1 MPKTTSATGA
11 AFSVSVVV
19 PTCGRMDLLDRCL
32 DALTRQALPAG
43 TYEVIVVDD
52 EPSHNT
58 LHLVAGWRART
69 LDRGPRLVYL
79 ANSAKHGQHGR
90 AAARNLGWRA
100 AQAPIVAFTDD
111 DGVPAPGWLVQGL
124 AAFGDEVDVL
134 CGHVDKPLPAAPLSA
149 PLSAPPAA
157 PPGPA
162 RAQGHDGD
170 LMETPGVCVTNCFCR
185 KSVLE
190 VLGGFDER
198 FEQSPHGDADLHFRL
213 LGMGA
218 RIVPALDAVVVQ
230 PVPPMPW
237 GASLAQTR
245 RAVFDAL
252 LYKKHPRLYREKI
265 GATPPLDY
273 YLATVV
279 LLVALGA
286 LLAGASVIAPVAGLA
301 WLALTARLAAQ
312 RLRGSARCPNARS
325 RKTVSHVADM
335 IVTSA
340 LIPPLAV
347 FWRLVGAIRYRVR
360 FI

>member
-1 MPKTTSATGA
+1 MPKTTSAAGST
-11 AFSVSVVV
+11 VIRISVVV
-19 PTCGRMDLLDRCL
+19 PTCGRLDLLDRCL
-32 DALTRQALPAG
+32 DALTRQTMPAG
-43 TYEVIVVDD
+43 SYEVIVVDD
-52 EPSHNT
+52 EPNHNT

-79 ANSAKHGQHGR
+79 ANSGQHGT

-100 AQAPIVAFTDD
+100 AQATIVAFTDD
-111 DGVPAPGWLVQGL
+111 DGVPAPSWLAQGL
-124 AAFGDEVDVL
+124 AAFGGEVDVL
-134 CGHVDKPLPAAPLSA
+134 CGHVDKPPHAALYA
-149 PLSAPPAA
+149 APPAA
-157 PPGPA
+157 PPAYAHESGRQAHPA
-162 RAQGHDGD
+162 
-170 LMETPGVCVTNCFCR
+170 ETPEVCIINCFCR

-190 VLGGFDER
+190 ALEGFDER
-198 FEQSPHGDADLHFRL
+198 FEQSSHGDADLHFRL

-218 RIVPALDAVVVQ
+218 RIARALDAVVVQ

-252 LYKKHPRLYREKI
+252 LYKKHPQLYREKI

-273 YLATVV
+273 YLAAVALV
-279 LLVALGA
+279 LALGA
-286 LLAGASVIAPVAGLA
+286 LLAGASVIALVAGLA
-301 WLALTARLAAQ
+301 WAAVTARLIAQ
-312 RLRGSARCPNARS
+312 RLRGSATTRS
-325 RKTVSHVADM
+325 PKTVLHVLDM

-360 FI
+360 FT